1 MAETVEKDI
10 ISLDINGITYNIK
23 DDYIRKIVD
32 SLITTIKNN
41 NQSLTSRINDLNT
54 RIENLE
60 SQLSNQGS

>member
-1 MAETVEKDI
+1 MAETVEKNI
-10 ISLDINGITYNIK
+10 ISLDIDGITYNIK

-32 SLITTIKNN
+32 SLITTIKTN